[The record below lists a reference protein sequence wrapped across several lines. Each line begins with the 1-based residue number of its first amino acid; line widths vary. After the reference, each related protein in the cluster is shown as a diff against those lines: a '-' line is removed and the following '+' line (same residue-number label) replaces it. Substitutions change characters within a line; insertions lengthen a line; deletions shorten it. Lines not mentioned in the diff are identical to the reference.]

1 MNTQSYKTVSAT
13 PTTVNK
19 EWVVIDATDL
29 PLGRLA
35 SRVALILRG
44 KNKPYFT
51 PHIDCGDNVIVL
63 NADKVKLTGR
73 KMTDRVYV
81 RHTGYPGGQR
91 FSTPKE
97 ILAKKPTEL
106 VRMAVKGMLP
116 KNRLGAKLI
125 NNLYLFVPGKGNI
138 TINGRELNEYFRDEA
153 LRYIVNQPFEVTGT
167 VAQFDVKANLD
178 GGGIKG
184 QAEALRLGIARA
196 LCIMDAEAYRHT
208 LKSAGFLTRDAREV
222 ERKKPGQ
229 PGARKRFQ
237 FSKR

>member
-13 PTTVNK
+13 PATVNK
-19 EWVVIDATDL
+19 EWVVIDATDI

-35 SRVALILRG
+35 SRLALVLRG
-44 KNKPYFT
+44 KTKPSFT

-63 NADKVKLTGR
+63 NADKVKLTGK

-106 VRMAVKGMLP
+106 LRMAVKGMLP

-125 NNLYLFVPGKGNI
+125 NNLYLYQGTEHPHQAQKPRTI
-138 TINGRELNEYFRDEA
+138 TLNE
-153 LRYIVNQPFEVTGT
+153 I
-167 VAQFDVKANLD
+167 
-178 GGGIKG
+178 
-184 QAEALRLGIARA
+184 
-196 LCIMDAEAYRHT
+196 
-208 LKSAGFLTRDAREV
+208 
-222 ERKKPGQ
+222 
-229 PGARKRFQ
+229 
-237 FSKR
+237 

>member
-125 NNLYLFVPGKGNI
+125 NNLYLYQGSEHPHQAQKPKTI
-138 TINGRELNEYFRDEA
+138 TLNV
-153 LRYIVNQPFEVTGT
+153 I
-167 VAQFDVKANLD
+167 
-178 GGGIKG
+178 
-184 QAEALRLGIARA
+184 
-196 LCIMDAEAYRHT
+196 
-208 LKSAGFLTRDAREV
+208 
-222 ERKKPGQ
+222 
-229 PGARKRFQ
+229 
-237 FSKR
+237 